1 MTPETEKTRDSR
13 QNDSQQPLDLGRLVA
28 PVLQVGLEFY
38 SFGPRSQIIR
48 DLFREQPNIF
58 RGITD
63 ADGTKLPSVKDVL
76 LFEALE
82 ERARLKAA

>member
-1 MTPETEKTRDSR
+1 MTPQIEQTRDSR
-13 QNDSQQPLDLGRLVA
+13 QDDRQQPLDLGRLVA

-48 DLFREQPNIF
+48 DLFREDPKIF
-58 RGITD
+58 SGTTD
-63 ADGTKLPSVKDVL
+63 HDGTTVPSVKDVL
-76 LFEALE
+76 LFLALE

>member
-1 MTPETEKTRDSR
+1 MTPQTAQTRDSR
-13 QNDSQQPLDLGRLVA
+13 QDDRQQPLDLGRLVA

-48 DLFREQPNIF
+48 DLFREQPDIF
-58 RGITD
+58 RGISV
-63 ADGTKLPSVKDVL
+63 ADGTNLPNVKNVL